1 MEDDEIELSIISRAQ
16 LQNQNPTRP
25 WCTNFVCC
33 GSNNT
38 GTNRPFWLHGT
49 IAMSPYPLPP
59 TLSNSD
65 LYLAPCTTKINPT
78 MIDARCSM
86 PHFVFAAYS
95 DSPHSW
101 QQITVPS
108 ILLSNHRQS
117 PPIALTLG
125 WSNPLPSI
133 SNQQSE
139 VRHRQQPTTTT
150 GCTSSHS
157 LTSPLNLCNSNN
169 CSNMI
174 MVSES
179 WLICLLK

>member
-1 MEDDEIELSIISRAQ
+1 
-16 LQNQNPTRP
+16 
-25 WCTNFVCC
+25 
-33 GSNNT
+33 
-38 GTNRPFWLHGT
+38 
-49 IAMSPYPLPP
+49 MSPYPLPP

-65 LYLAPCTTKINPT
+65 LYLAPRTTKINPT

-86 PHFVFAAYS
+86 PQLVFVAYS
-95 DSPHSW
+95 NSPHSW

-139 VRHRQQPTTTT
+139 RSPPTTT
-150 GCTSSHS
+150 
-157 LTSPLNLCNSNN
+157 NNNSNN
-169 CSNMI
+169 
-174 MVSES
+174 
-179 WLICLLK
+179 WLHLLQSHSSPEFMQQQQLQQHGDNGKWKLTYLFTQIVMHHFWIIILIRYAEDSRWLHPTPRDLYQPNRPTQL